1 MHTLHA
7 DDDDL
12 RQALDDIIPGGT
24 GLSRLE
30 FMAFM
35 ILPTLLICYIPSLKY
50 LAPLSMVAALMQSI
64 GLVFTFYYMVHILP
78 VVTEPV
84 PAFAGWSKLPLFFGS
99 AIYAFEGV
107 GLVIPL
113 ENNMGTPAA
122 VKILIGGSVF
132 LSYPLQ
138 FYVVE
143 IMKPAA
149 LIPNIGLFI
158 SLIGAVASS
167 TLAIIFPC
175 IMEIVTFWP
184 NMGKYNLTLVKCI
197 LITV

>member
-1 MHTLHA
+1 
-7 DDDDL
+7 
-12 RQALDDIIPGGT
+12 
-24 GLSRLE
+24 
-30 FMAFM
+30 
-35 ILPTLLICYIPSLKY
+35 
-50 LAPLSMVAALMQSI
+50 
-64 GLVFTFYYMVHILP
+64 
-78 VVTEPV
+78 
-84 PAFAGWSKLPLFFGS
+84 
-99 AIYAFEGV
+99 
-107 GLVIPL
+107 
-113 ENNMGTPAA
+113 MGTPAA

-197 LITV
+197 LITLLGLLGFITGSVTSIQSIIVLFENGKDSHSVKKRRVTSSEAEVPMY